1 MAAVSSNSST
11 APALATTQPL
21 QLTAT
26 TVTASTD
33 SRFPTL
39 VLIHGLDST
48 RFTWNPFI
56 QRCNNKYNIIALDLR
71 AHGESPLGNTQE
83 DFTAQNLALDIK
95 HTLTTLK
102 CTFPF
107 VLVGHS
113 MGGRVA
119 IQYCADYPEDL
130 SSLIIEDMD
139 VKPRT
144 VTPLSAEDT
153 QKRQAFTR
161 DFATFEDAKGT
172 LMNWYDSKRIDGWKK
187 DGRVFERQGS
197 STTSWHSGINPMA
210 QHMALQYV
218 LGEQGVGLKEWKK
231 CGRNSARNQQPHI
244 YCFVAGK
251 GSACSP
257 ESLLEMRQA
266 VPDVTVIDF
275 PNAFHSIHN
284 TSHEHQFDVEI
295 EQIMQSFALKKKNK
309 K

>member
-1 MAAVSSNSST
+1 MAAISSTSST
-11 APALATTQPL
+11 APTLTHPL

-26 TVTASTD
+26 TVAAASTE

-130 SSLIIEDMD
+130 ASLIIEDMD

-144 VTPLSAEDT
+144 VTPLSAQDA
-153 QKRQAFTR
+153 QQRQAFTR
-161 DFATFEDAKGT
+161 DFATFEDAKET

-187 DGRVFERQGS
+187 DGRVFERQGG

-218 LGEQGVGLKEWKK
+218 LGEQGVGLTEWRK
-231 CGRNSARNQQPHI
+231 CGRARNQQPRTSI

-266 VPDVTVIDF
+266 VPDVTVIAF
-275 PNAFHSIHN
+275 PDAFHSIHN
-284 TSHEHQFDVEI
+284 TSHEHRFDREI
-295 EQIMQSFALKKKNK
+295 EQIMQSHAEEE
-309 K
+309 

>member
-56 QRCNNKYNIIALDLR
+56 QRCNNKYNIIALDIR

-95 HTLTTLK
+95 QTLTTLK

-144 VTPLSAEDT
+144 VIPLSAEDA
-153 QKRQAFTR
+153 QKRHAFTR
-161 DFATFEDAKGT
+161 DFATFEEAKGT

-197 STTSWHSGINPMA
+197 SSTTPWHSGINPMA
-210 QHMALQYV
+210 QHLALQYV
-218 LGEQGVGLKEWKK
+218 LGEQGVGLKEWRK
-231 CGRNSARNQQPHI
+231 CGSSNSASNQQI

-275 PNAFHSIHN
+275 SNAFHSIHN
-284 TSHEHQFDVEI
+284 TSHEHQFDVAI
-295 EQIMQSFALKKKNK
+295 EQIMLANEKEEFI
-309 K
+309 